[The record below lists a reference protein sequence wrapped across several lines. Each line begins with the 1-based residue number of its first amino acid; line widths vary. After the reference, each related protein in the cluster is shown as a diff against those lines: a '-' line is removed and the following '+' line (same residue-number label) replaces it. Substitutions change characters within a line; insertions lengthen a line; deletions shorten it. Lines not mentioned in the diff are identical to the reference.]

1 MAAIDPS
8 APAEVVQGP
17 NGELPPRATLT
28 IIREPMDADE
38 DDEEDSDDE
47 EYLKALLAGSDED
60 LSDEEG
66 AEKNGGPSDP
76 SKSEKARML
85 KAAAEI
91 RAAAEEA
98 EDMDVDVKNGVNGPK
113 AKSDKG
119 KGKGKATG
127 KDADKDA
134 EEEDD
139 DEETEIEEFVL
150 CTLDPAKVST
160 ASPLIACLEGVVLR
174 SVCAIRTTSNRS
186 TLPSTSM
193 SRSFSRFPALMPS
206 SSQGTT

>member
-1 MAAIDPS
+1 MAAIDPN

-28 IIREPMDADE
+28 IIREPIDADE

-98 EDMDVDVKNGVNGPK
+98 EDMDVDVTNGVNGPK

-119 KGKGKATG
+119 KGKATG
-127 KDADKDA
+127 KAAASDA
-134 EEEDD
+134 EEEEDD
-139 DEETEIEEFVL
+139 GEREIEEFVL

-160 ASPLIACLEGVVLR
+160 ASAVMACFESVVLR
-174 SVCAIRTTSNRS
+174 CVRAIRTASNRS
-186 TLPSTSM
+186 TLPSASM
-193 SRSFSRFPALMPS
+193 SRSTSRFPALMPS
-206 SSQGTT
+206 SSPGTT